1 MQTQIQLILSPEQ
14 AEKHELLLAQV
25 AKQTKVSADRIT
37 SFRTLKKSIDARS
50 MSPKINITLD
60 VFIDEKAPENKYQP
74 LDYKNVA
81 DKEPVI
87 IIGAGPAGL
96 FAALKLIEN
105 GLRPIIIERG
115 KQADK
120 RKIDIAHLNLNKN
133 FDAESNYCFGEGG
146 AGTFS
151 DGKLYTRSKKKGN
164 AQRIYEIF
172 HLHGASEEILFD
184 AHPHIG
190 SDKLP
195 LVVGNMS
202 NTIRSS
208 GGEIYFEEKVVE
220 LLIEN
225 NTIIGCKT
233 EQGKVYNA
241 KFLILASGH
250 SAHDIYEILYNQNI
264 ELEPKGFAMGVRV
277 EHPQS
282 LIDSIQYHCKTRD
295 EYLPAAN
302 YNLVEQVNERGV
314 YSFCMCP
321 GGRIV
326 PAGSGKNEIVVNG
339 MSASKR
345 NSPFANSGMVVE
357 IRPEDIPEEFKEFGA
372 IAGLKYQQYIENLAY
387 KNNGG
392 LGQKAP
398 AQRMIDFVKG
408 RVSADLPDCSYMPG
422 LISSPLHFWLPDFIS
437 SRLREGF
444 KKFDQKMH
452 GFLTNEAV
460 VVGVETR
467 SSAAVRIP
475 RDPETGCHPQIEGL
489 FPAGEGSGYS
499 GGITSSAIDGEN
511 AALFVKKWFD
521 SKNEK

>member
-1 MQTQIQLILSPEQ
+1 MQTQIQLILTPEQ
-14 AEKHELLLAQV
+14 AEKQELLMAEV
-25 AKQTKVSADRIT
+25 AKSIEVSVERIT
-37 SFRTLKKSIDARS
+37 KIRTLKKSIDARS
-50 MSPKINITLD
+50 MYPKVNVSLE
-60 VFIDEKAPENKYQP
+60 VYVDEKAPANNFESFEYN
-74 LDYKNVA
+74 DVSDN
-81 DKEPVI
+81 EPVLV
-87 IIGAGPAGL
+87 IGAGPAGL

-115 KQADK
+115 KQTEK

-133 FDAESNYCFGEGG
+133 FDTESNYCFGEGG

-172 HLHGASEEILFD
+172 HYHGAAEEILYE

-195 LVVGNMS
+195 LVVS
-202 NTIRSS
+202 SISDTIRKC
-208 GGEIYFEEKVVE
+208 GGEIHFEEKVVE
-220 LLIEN
+220 FLIEN
-225 NTIIGCKT
+225 NAITGCKT
-233 EQGKVYNA
+233 ASDKIFNA
-241 KFLILASGH
+241 KALILATGH
-250 SAHDIYEILYNQNI
+250 SAHDIYELLHAQNI
-264 ELEPKGFAMGVRV
+264 LLEPKGFAMGVRV
-277 EHPQS
+277 EHPQT
-282 LIDSIQYHCKTRD
+282 LIDSIQYHCKTRN
-295 EYLPAAN
+295 EYLPAAS
-302 YNLVEQVNERGV
+302 YNLVEQINDRGV

-326 PAGSGKNEIVVNG
+326 PAGSGNEEIVVNG

-345 NSPFANSGMVVE
+345 NSPFANSGIVVE
-357 IRPEDIPEEFKEFGA
+357 IRPEDIPEEFNQFGV

-392 LGQKAP
+392 LGQTAP
-398 AQRMIDFVKG
+398 AQRLIDFVKG
-408 RVSADLPDCSYMPG
+408 RVSSDLPDCSYMPG
-422 LISSPLHFWLPDFIS
+422 LISSPIHFWLPDFIS
-437 SRLREGF
+437 TRLQEAFR
-444 KKFDQKMH
+444 KFDRKMH
-452 GFLTNEAV
+452 GYLTNEAV

-475 RDPETGCHPQIEGL
+475 RDPETGCHPQISGL

-511 AALFVKKWFD
+511 AALATVNWLRK
-521 SKNEK
+521 E

>member
-14 AEKHELLLAQV
+14 AEKQELLLALV
-25 AKQTKVSADRIT
+25 AKQCNIDSAKINKI
-37 SFRTLKKSIDARS
+37 RTLKKSIDARS
-50 MSPKINITLD
+50 ANPKVNLTLD
-60 VFIDEKAPENKYQP
+60 VFINETPPVSTIEPFNYKDVLEK
-74 LDYKNVA
+74 D
-81 DKEPVI
+81 PVL

-120 RKIDIAHLNLNKN
+120 RKIDIAHLNLGKN
-133 FDAESNYCFGEGG
+133 FDTESNYCFGEGG

-164 AQRIYEIF
+164 AQRIFEIF
-172 HLHGASEEILFD
+172 NVHGASEEILYD

-195 LVVGNMS
+195 MVVGSMS
-202 NTIRSS
+202 NTIRLC
-208 GGEIYFEEKVVE
+208 GGELYFEEKVVE
-220 LLIEN
+220 FLIEN
-225 NTIIGCKT
+225 KTLTGCKT
-233 EQGKVYNA
+233 ESGKVFNA
-241 KFLILASGH
+241 KALILASGH

-302 YNLVEQVNERGV
+302 YSLVEQVLDRGV

-326 PAGSGKNEIVVNG
+326 PAGSGKDEIVVNG

-345 NSPFANSGMVVE
+345 NSPFANSGIVVE
-357 IRPEDIPEEFKEFGA
+357 IRPEDIPEEFKKFGA

-392 LGQKAP
+392 KGQTAP
-398 AQRMIDFVKG
+398 AQRMVDFVKG
-408 RVSADLPDCSYMPG
+408 KVSADLPDCSYMPG
-422 LISSPLHFWLPDFIS
+422 LISSPLHFWLPEFIS
-437 SRLREGF
+437 SRLREAF
-444 KKFDQKMH
+444 KKFDRKMH
-452 GFLTNEAV
+452 GYLTNDAV

-475 RDPETGCHPQIEGL
+475 RDPETGCHPQIAGL

-511 AALFVKKWFD
+511 AALAVKKWFEQN
-521 SKNEK
+521 K